1 MRITSNPKPEHLS
14 QVYIWLYD
22 EYMKNINGFY
32 GNYDTI
38 KDAFSRKNLICI
50 IENNNVIGFIVYK
63 IFEKTAEL
71 TIANIKYE
79 YKKKGYGSKLLNHL

>member
-38 KDAFSRKNLICI
+38 KDAFSVRLQ
-50 IENNNVIGFIVYK
+50 
-63 IFEKTAEL
+63 T
-71 TIANIKYE
+71 
-79 YKKKGYGSKLLNHL
+79 KLDFC